1 MAINASIM
9 KKSHLVLVLLASL
22 SLFSCKKDD
31 EPYIEIKNIENLI
44 YQAIRDYRIDEGED
58 GPFVHQYLIVGEAQV
73 YSYKMAN
80 GVAEVNTDGLDVH
93 WDALL
98 EKYDFYNLNAL
109 VLKTT
114 SLNEDEILDELLQ
127 LPDGQTTLL
136 EDLTQCGVGVESD
149 TEGNNYITV
158 LLCKADS

>member
-1 MAINASIM
+1 M

-44 YQAIRDYRIDEGED
+44 YQAIRDYRINEGED
-58 GPFVHQYLIVGEAQV
+58 GPFVHQYFIVGEAQV

-80 GVAEVNTDGLDVH
+80 GVVEVNTDGLDVH

>member
-1 MAINASIM
+1 M

-31 EPYIEIKNIENLI
+31 GPYIQIKNIENLI
-44 YQAIRDYRIDEGED
+44 YQEIRDYRINEGED
-58 GPFVHQYLIVGEAQV
+58 GPFVHQYFIVGEAQV

-80 GVAEVNTDGLDVH
+80 GVVEVNTDGLDVH

-114 SLNEDEILDELLQ
+114 SLNAGEILDELLQ